1 MENRFNR
8 LVELRRIREESIGT
22 AFARVL
28 ARLQGL
34 KQDLSHLDQQ
44 TNEEQAAMHLAM
56 TSANDLSARPLLA
69 AGVMDDF
76 LRGQSWRRQRL
87 EQMIATAQLDME
99 KAKEAWLA
107 ARMQL
112 RQAEKLAE
120 REQSRLQAH
129 AERNEKKAMDM
140 VGVLRNQ
147 TYFRQEGDVE

>member
-1 MENRFNR
+1 MVNRFNR
-8 LVELRRIREESIGT
+8 LVELRRIREESNGT
-22 AFARVL
+22 VFARVL
-28 ARLQGL
+28 ARMEGL
-34 KQDLSHLDQQ
+34 KQELGRLDQQ
-44 TNEEQAAMHLAM
+44 TVEEQTAMRLALGG
-56 TSANDLSARPLLA
+56 SA
-69 AGVMDDF
+69 AGADQPMLASGMMDDF

-87 EQMIATAQLDME
+87 RQMIAAAQVDME

-120 REQSRLQAH
+120 RESLRQHEL

-147 TYFRQEGDVE
+147 NYFRQEGDVE

>member
-1 MENRFNR
+1 MVNRFNR
-8 LVELRRIREESIGT
+8 LVELRRIREESNGT
-22 AFARVL
+22 VFARVL
-28 ARLQGL
+28 TRLEGL
-34 KQDLSHLDQQ
+34 KQDLNRLDQQ
-44 TNEEQAAMHLAM
+44 TVEEQTVMRLALPG
-56 TSANDLSARPLLA
+56 SQGGANQPMLA
-69 AGVMDDF
+69 TGMMDDF

-87 EQMIATAQLDME
+87 QQMIAAAQMDME

-120 REQSRLQAH
+120 RESLRQHEL

-147 TYFRQEGDVE
+147 NYFRQEGDVE

>member
-1 MENRFNR
+1 MANRFNR
-8 LVELRRIREESIGT
+8 LVELRRIREESNGT
-22 AFARVL
+22 VFARVL
-28 ARLQGL
+28 ARLEGL
-34 KQDLSHLDQQ
+34 KQDLGKLDQQ
-44 TNEEQAAMHLAM
+44 TTEEQSAMRLSLSGHEDRAAK
-56 TSANDLSARPLLA
+56 PVLA
-69 AGVMDDF
+69 AGMMDDF

-87 EQMIATAQLDME
+87 QQMIAAAQLDME

-120 REQSRLQAH
+120 REKLRQHEQ